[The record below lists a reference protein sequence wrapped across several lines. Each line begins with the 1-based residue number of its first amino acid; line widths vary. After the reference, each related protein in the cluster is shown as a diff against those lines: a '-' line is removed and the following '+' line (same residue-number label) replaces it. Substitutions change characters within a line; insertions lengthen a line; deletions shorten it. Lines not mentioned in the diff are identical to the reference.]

1 MSRCLIQSMMMK
13 KIIFLFFLLPVL
25 SATAQKRVYYNDR
38 QEVVK
43 DTSDY
48 VHYEIATKQSRKRI
62 YVQRYNSDHILTHEG
77 LFSDYDPPK
86 RTPEGLHKRYR
97 QTGELWYTEEFEN
110 GNRNGELHSYY
121 PSGALKRV
129 EKYANGQRTE
139 GACFS
144 EDGAPVEYT
153 PMERQPE
160 YPGGEA
166 ALLQYLMEEVQY
178 PKSALEN
185 GITGVAVVRFVVN
198 KEGVVQDV
206 QLLKD
211 PGGGCGQ
218 EAVRAVQA
226 MSSWIP
232 GFHDDQPGKVRYSLP
247 VKFNLESGRRSS
259 RN

>member
-1 MSRCLIQSMMMK
+1 MK
-13 KIIFLFFLLPVL
+13 KIILLLFLLPAFT
-25 SATAQKRVYYNDR
+25 ATAQKRVYYNKL

-48 VHYEIATKQSRKRI
+48 AHYEIITKQSRKRI
-62 YVQRYNSDHILTHEG
+62 YVQRYNPEHILTGEG

-110 GNRNGELHSYY
+110 GQRNGALRSYY
-121 PSGALKRV
+121 ISGALKRV
-129 EKYANGQRTE
+129 EQYSKGERTA
-139 GACFS
+139 GACYA
-144 EDGAPVEYT
+144 EDGTALEYT
-153 PMERQPE
+153 ALERQPE

-178 PKSALEN
+178 PKAALEN
-185 GITGVAVVRFVVN
+185 GIVGVAIVSFVVN
-198 KEGVVQDV
+198 KEGAVQDV

-211 PGGGCGQ
+211 PGGGCGK

-232 GFHDDQPGKVRYSLP
+232 GYHDDQPVKVRYTLP